1 MDKLQKYQQI
11 IKEVLTNYNSMG
23 LTDPNHIER
32 REMRLLFDDE
42 HARYQ
47 LLRSSWRGIKR
58 FFHVIFHFEIIDE
71 KIWVQHCATDYD
83 IVEDLENKGV
93 PKEDIVLA
101 FLAPEVWK
109 HSGYAAPAYP

>member
-11 IKEVLTNYNSMG
+11 IREVLTHYNSMG
-23 LTDPNHIER
+23 AVDPNHIER
-32 REMRLLFDDE
+32 REMRL
-42 HARYQ
+42 
-47 LLRSSWRGIKR
+47 
-58 FFHVIFHFEIIDE
+58 VIFHFEIIDE

-101 FLAPEVWK
+101 FLAPETWQ